1 MCIHC
6 KLPIWAALAVV
17 SMSAMVATAYPQEPK
32 SAGPRVEIVDF
43 GWSADRQLV
52 VGVRITASKSQPLAL
67 GKDAENPDEGVTL
80 FTTKESWLI
89 DIRTGGKI
97 PASRKFP
104 NQPNFG
110 WIKTVQT
117 LPPGESETFTAAF
130 PTPPLPP
137 IVKGKRED
145 YRLSLHLPGDL
156 PPVEF
161 IVPCPSDPAESSTR

>member
-1 MCIHC
+1 MRTIF
-6 KLPIWAALAVV
+6 KLTTRALLGLF
-17 SMSAMVATAYPQEPK
+17 SIFATAFTLSAQEPK

-52 VGVRITASKSQPLAL
+52 VGVRITASKLESLAL

-117 LPPGESETFTAAF
+117 LPQGESETFTAAF
-130 PTPPLPP
+130 PAPPLPP
-137 IVKGKRED
+137 MANGKRED
-145 YRLSLHLPGDL
+145 FQLRLHLPGDL
-156 PPVEF
+156 PAVEF
-161 IVPCPSDPAESSTR
+161 KVPVPEALTRD